1 MGTKKED
8 FLLGGPLLVWVVKGL
23 FFVDDFNHLAV
34 GFEAEVLAFGFF
46 APEEESGFAGD
57 VDFVGHFAFEVEDVK

>member
-1 MGTKKED
+1 M
-8 FLLGGPLLVWVVKGL
+8 GL

-34 GFEAEVLAFGFF
+34 GFEAEVFAFGFF

-57 VDFVGHFAFEVEDVK
+57 IDFVGHFAFMVEDVK